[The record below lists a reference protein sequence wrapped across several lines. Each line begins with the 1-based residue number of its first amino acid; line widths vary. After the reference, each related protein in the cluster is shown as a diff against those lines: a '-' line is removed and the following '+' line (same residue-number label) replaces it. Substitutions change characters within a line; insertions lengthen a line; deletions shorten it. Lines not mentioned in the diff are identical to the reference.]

1 MITLS
6 EILIVI
12 TIYNIIRG
20 IIITDSL
27 EKDKLH
33 YSFRHWKLINIFIL
47 IHSIV
52 ALISQI
58 QGTEMF
64 MTGLPDWWGFF
75 LFIYSVIMLMRIK
88 YLRKKHKDY
97 SQRAEI
103 QAISDRLH
111 GRSRKR

>member
-6 EILIVI
+6 EIFIVI

-20 IIITDSL
+20 IRITDSL
-27 EKDKLH
+27 KKDNLH
-33 YSFRHWKLINIFIL
+33 YSFRHWKLVNIFVL

-58 QGTEMF
+58 QGTQMF
-64 MTGLPDWWGFF
+64 MTGLPDYWGFI
-75 LFIYSVIMLMRIK
+75 LFIYSCIMLMRMK
-88 YLRKKHKDY
+88 SLRKKHKDY
-97 SQRAEI
+97 SQRAEA

-111 GRSRKR
+111 GRSRKK